1 MVKTS
6 LMLLFLLW
14 VPGTWAYFTVP
25 GQGQLVLLDG
35 TKQSLQF
42 GFSFRQQ
49 NGTEVFQAGIQ
60 EVEVAELPDKY
71 TLALVL
77 HQDEQIWVTDW
88 INKPLQG
95 FEWTLGKHSFKLRKN
110 TDPKYKDK
118 ARGGYVL
125 MFDDTPYFFH
135 KNMAQIKFYFNKDG
149 VSEIRIEGMF
159 TPGR

>member
-6 LMLLFLLW
+6 LIVLLLLW
-14 VPGTWAYFTVP
+14 VPRLWAYFDVP
-25 GQGQLVLLDG
+25 GQGQLTLLDG

-42 GFSFRQQ
+42 GFSFKQQ
-49 NGTEVFQAGIQ
+49 NGTEVFKAGIQ
-60 EVEVAELPDKY
+60 EVEVAELPSKY

-88 INKPLQG
+88 SNKPLQG
-95 FEWTLGKHSFKLRKN
+95 FEWSLGKHSFKLGKN
-110 TDPKYKDK
+110 TNPKFKDK

-125 MFDDTPYFFH
+125 MFDNTPYFFH
-135 KNMAQIKFYFNKDG
+135 KNMAQIKFHFNKDG
-149 VSEIRIEGMF
+149 VSEVRIEGMF

>member
-14 VPGTWAYFTVP
+14 GSTAWGYFTVQ

-42 GFSFRQQ
+42 GFSFIQK

-88 INKPLQG
+88 VNKPLLS
-95 FEWTLGKHSFKLRKN
+95 FEWSLGKHNFKLSKN
-110 TDPKYKDK
+110 TDPKYEGK

-125 MFDDTPYFFH
+125 MFDNTPYFFH
-135 KNMAQIKFYFNKDG
+135 KNMAQIKFHFNKDG
-149 VSEIRIEGMF
+149 ISEIRIEGMF
-159 TPGR
+159 TPSR

>member
-1 MVKTS
+1 MFKTG
-6 LMLLFLLW
+6 LMLFSLLW
-14 VPGTWAYFTVP
+14 VPMSWAYFTLP

-35 TKQSLQF
+35 SKQSLQF
-42 GFSFRQQ
+42 GFSFTQK

-77 HQDEQIWVTDW
+77 HQNEQIWVTDW

-95 FEWTLGKHSFKLRKN
+95 FEWSLGKHSFKLRKN
-110 TDPKYKDK
+110 TDPKYADK

-125 MFDDTPYFFH
+125 LFDNTPYFFH
-135 KNMAQIKFYFNKDG
+135 KNMAQIKFHFTKDG

>member
-1 MVKTS
+1 MTE
-6 LMLLFLLW
+6 
-14 VPGTWAYFTVP
+14 
-25 GQGQLVLLDG
+25 
-35 TKQSLQF
+35 QSLQF
-42 GFSFRQQ
+42 GFAFTQK
-49 NGTEVFQAGIQ
+49 NGTQIFQAGIQ

-95 FEWTLGKHSFKLRKN
+95 FEWTLGKHSFKLSKN

-135 KNMAQIKFYFNKDG
+135 KNMAQIKFGTDG
-149 VSEIRIEGMF
+149 WRGIIAADFTVENVKRVAQGTAEFIKKKYSDHYPIVSEIGL
-159 TPGR
+159 